1 MTPPPPP
8 PHSLSNSAGL
18 PWGKQTHSEAS
29 KTLSTHKCITFTCTF
44 THVYI
49 REAAQWYQWGSKQSE
64 ICVWTENTCETEPAN
79 RIKVVTEC
87 SCFLTV
93 GRRAA
98 LPDHVWVLF
107 ALDGSTMSHLLEDG
121 NTKKWLLPGVK
132 PPAGRQPVRLMIWL
146 PFLFFFYIPPIILFV
161 FSNFAYIW
169 QYASTNVWCFVLC
182 HKDDIVKVWA
192 ENSLE
197 VEKPKGRK
205 MNYWWTTMT
214 NKWNIN

>member
-1 MTPPPPP
+1 M
-8 PHSLSNSAGL
+8 
-18 PWGKQTHSEAS
+18 
-29 KTLSTHKCITFTCTF
+29 
-44 THVYI
+44 YI

-64 ICVWTENTCETEPAN
+64 ICVWTENTCETEAAN

-121 NTKKWLLPGVK
+121 NTKKWLLPGAK

-146 PFLFFFYIPPIILFV
+146 PFLFFFFCIPPIILFV

-169 QYASTNVWCFVLC
+169 QYASTNVWCFNIMSQRWRC
-182 HKDDIVKVWA
+182 Q
-192 ENSLE
+192 SLGQILAWSRKAKG
-197 VEKPKGRK
+197 EKNELLMGKK
-205 MNYWWTTMT
+205 IT
-214 NKWNIN
+214 NKLNMN